1 MNDEEKTA
9 TSRRQHGAKTKVVVS
24 VKFEEGV
31 KEDGLLEQMMLS
43 RCNEELPRSLVFWVT
58 LYFSGISI
66 SELKSDFLGILIV
79 GFLVACSGVSPSRL
93 HQLNIE
99 PSLGISPLIPVGGYS
114 ESVNWRCCFGLKMAV
129 GTSCGLRMAA
139 ESNAGFH
146 SEDIDS
152 VFNRRAISFQ
162 PGGAINR
169 LSEMVPMGNYFGLS
183 SSSGMIY
190 SGNSTIINS
199 NPVMSQAGNPSSS
212 SLLLDS
218 VPGLK
223 HDTGLA
229 VEWSVDEQYRLEEGL
244 AKYADEPSIMRYIKI
259 AALLPDKTV
268 RDVALRCRWLTQF
281 KQLQENK
288 ADGTFNLAKIWL
300 LWLQL
305 PLVRKRRKS
314 EEHNLG
320 KKVHNRKDKP
330 VELASKSNLHSALP
344 PTMATFSRMAHHMDQ
359 SQRIQYDGICSPLK
373 QLMEQN
379 AQAFNQITANLSTY
393 KYERDAWDYEPNA
406 TTACRHQRGSC

>member
-1 MNDEEKTA
+1 
-9 TSRRQHGAKTKVVVS
+9 
-24 VKFEEGV
+24 
-31 KEDGLLEQMMLS
+31 
-43 RCNEELPRSLVFWVT
+43 
-58 LYFSGISI
+58 
-66 SELKSDFLGILIV
+66 
-79 GFLVACSGVSPSRL
+79 
-93 HQLNIE
+93 
-99 PSLGISPLIPVGGYS
+99 
-114 ESVNWRCCFGLKMAV
+114 
-129 GTSCGLRMAA
+129 MAA

-146 SEDIDS
+146 SEGIDS
-152 VFNRRAISFQ
+152 VLNRRAISFQ

-244 AKYADEPSIMRYIKI
+244 AKYAEEPSIMRYIKI

-268 RDVALRCRWLTQF
+268 RDVALRCRWLT
-281 KQLQENK
+281 
-288 ADGTFNLAKIWL
+288 
-300 LWLQL
+300 
-305 PLVRKRRKS
+305 RKRRKS
-314 EEHNLG
+314 EEHILG

-330 VELASKSNLHSALP
+330 VELASKSNLHSPLP
-344 PTMATFSRMAHHMDQ
+344 PSMATYSRMSHHMDQ
-359 SQRIQYDGICSPLK
+359 TQRIQYDGICSPLK

-393 KYERDAWDYEPNA
+393 KLQDNIDLFCHTRQNINTILNDMRVMPGIMSQMPPLPVAINEDLASSILPNR
-406 TTACRHQRGSC
+406 T

>member
-1 MNDEEKTA
+1 
-9 TSRRQHGAKTKVVVS
+9 
-24 VKFEEGV
+24 
-31 KEDGLLEQMMLS
+31 
-43 RCNEELPRSLVFWVT
+43 
-58 LYFSGISI
+58 
-66 SELKSDFLGILIV
+66 
-79 GFLVACSGVSPSRL
+79 
-93 HQLNIE
+93 
-99 PSLGISPLIPVGGYS
+99 
-114 ESVNWRCCFGLKMAV
+114 
-129 GTSCGLRMAA
+129 MAA
-139 ESNAGFH
+139 QSNAGFH
-146 SEDIDS
+146 NEDIDS
-152 VFNRRAISFQ
+152 ILNRHAISFQ

-190 SGNSTIINS
+190 SGNSSIINS

-244 AKYADEPSIMRYIKI
+244 ARYADEPSIMRYIKI

-268 RDVALRCRWLTQF
+268 RDVALRCRWLT
-281 KQLQENK
+281 
-288 ADGTFNLAKIWL
+288 
-300 LWLQL
+300 
-305 PLVRKRRKS
+305 RKRRKS

-320 KKVHNRKDKP
+320 KKVNNRKNQYSKVMLLQDKP
-330 VELASKSNLHSALP
+330 VELASKTNLHSALP
-344 PTMATFSRMAHHMDQ
+344 SSMATYSRISHHMDQ
-359 SQRIQYDGICSPLK
+359 RQRIQYDGICSPLK

-393 KYERDAWDYEPNA
+393 KLQDNIDLFCH
-406 TTACRHQRGSC
+406 TRHNINTILNNMSEMPGIMSQMPPLQVNINEDLASSILLNRT